1 MVKKVG
7 RPPVP
12 KRAAKSVLLGAQLS
26 PSEAKGAA
34 KAASSSGLDKSKWLR
49 GAIENEVKGPP
60 IWVKSKWKLEELD
73 ENLIEFELRSQ
84 VRVGERLGVRIL
96 SGVGR
101 LKVRENAR
109 GEIAVDIFV
118 DETTGPDSGLLTRIW
133 LSQEAVDSIELN
145 PNPQPAK
152 FRLLG

>member
-1 MVKKVG
+1 MRNKIG

-12 KRAAKSVLLGAQLS
+12 KQEAKSVLVGAQLS
-26 PSEAKGAA
+26 PPEAKEAE

-60 IWVKSKWKLEELD
+60 IWVKTKWKPEELD
-73 ENLIEFELRSQ
+73 ENLIEFELKSK
-84 VRVGERLGVRIL
+84 VSVGECLGVRVL

-101 LKVRENAR
+101 LRVRENAR

-118 DETTGPDSGLLTRIW
+118 DEATNQHSGVLTRIW
-133 LSQEAVDSIELN
+133 LSQEAVDRIEFN
-145 PNPQPAK
+145 PSPQPAK

>member
-1 MVKKVG
+1 MGNKVG

-12 KRAAKSVLLGAQLS
+12 KRDAKSVLVGAQLS

-60 IWVKSKWKLEELD
+60 IWVKSKWKPDELD
-73 ENLIEFELRSQ
+73 EKLIEFELRSKVCVGEQ
-84 VRVGERLGVRIL
+84 SGVRVL

-109 GEIAVDIFV
+109 REIAVDIFV
-118 DETTGPDSGLLTRIW
+118 DESTGPYSGLLTRIW
-133 LSQEAVDSIELN
+133 LSQEAVDRIELN
-145 PNPQPAK
+145 PNPRPAK
-152 FRLLG
+152 FRLPG